1 MTDARWTRIE
11 DLFDRAADLSAGE
24 QRAFLARECGEEADV
39 RDAVLRLLDHD
50 RTRRGRIA
58 EVVAGAARLPATE
71 EPAFTDRRFG
81 PYRIV
86 RELGR
91 GGMGIVFEAMRDD
104 GAFTKRVALK
114 VATRAAYSQ
123 DFMYR
128 FREERQILAR
138 LEHPHIA
145 RLLDGGTGEDGV
157 PYFAMEF
164 VEGVPIDQHVAGHH
178 LGLPGR
184 LRLFLQVC
192 DAVDYAHQNLVVHRD
207 LKPRNILVAGGSVK
221 LLDFGIS
228 KLLDT
233 ADGGATA
240 AGLVPFTPD
249 YGSPEQVRG
258 EPVTTRTDVYAL
270 GLVLFEILTG
280 ARAQQVDTSSPAAFE
295 RAICQTPV
303 PAPSAAARARGDTA
317 LARRLR
323 GDLDTIVLAATEKD
337 ASRRYV
343 SVAALADDL
352 RRHLEARPIVARQ
365 AGRWYLAS
373 RFTRRHWRP
382 LASAA
387 LLLAAL
393 VGGIVATRAEA
404 RRAER
409 RFEEVRRIAN
419 TLMTDVH
426 AAIRDLPASARAQDL
441 VVATAVE
448 YLEGLS
454 RESGDD
460 PALLLEVGRGYTKVA
475 ALAYSLSRPSLGR
488 PDQARAYLERA
499 RSILDPLE
507 ASLPDDADVATALTA
522 LRTASGVFLHET
534 GRAGDALA
542 AMEQA
547 IQTGERALARHPSN
561 VTLLEALTT
570 AYESLLARF
579 DTNPVAP
586 RLVGTYLERAG
597 QLARQRPGT
606 AESRAALGVAYSQAG
621 KVAAAAGRV
630 DEALGYFRHNAE
642 IQAEVADAEPFNTT
656 ARRNLML
663 AWNTL
668 ADMALGPL
676 GQDSYSGPGG
686 PPVHLASD
694 RREEALAA
702 ARQVV
707 EQAEWLRRH
716 DPDNA
721 GATLDYA
728 IALGR
733 SAPAYAPGD
742 AAAIEVLERSLRLLG
757 GLEAAHPARVR
768 PYLIELLGSLAE
780 RHRQAGRLD
789 HAMRAWRD
797 ADAAFRR
804 ALAASPDHYYPR
816 RLLIPVLQN
825 QAMALAARGD
835 LPGARRVAGRA
846 VTLADE
852 VGERASQYSRAPGWP
867 PRVRAWLADLLT
879 TMGDHEAARTAREQ
893 SLAMWKAVAG
903 RSDLP
908 ADLTGEAKAALSDA
922 GTVAE
927 LR

>member
-11 DLFDRAADLSAGE
+11 DLFGRAADLTAEE
-24 QRAFLARECGEEADV
+24 QRVLLARECGDDRGL
-39 RDAVLRLLDHD
+39 RDTVLRLLDHD

-58 EVVAGAARLPATE
+58 GVVEGAARLPAPE
-71 EPAFTDRRFG
+71 EPDFADRRFG

-91 GGMGIVFEAMRDD
+91 GGMGIVFEAVRDD

-114 VATRAAYSQ
+114 VATRAAYSR
-123 DFMYR
+123 DFRHR
-128 FREERQILAR
+128 FRDERQILAR

-164 VEGVPIDQHVAGHH
+164 VEGVPIDQYVAAHRMGI
-178 LGLPGR
+178 PAR

-207 LKPRNILVAGGSVK
+207 LKPRNILVSGDTAK

-233 ADGGATA
+233 TDSGATA

-258 EPVTTRTDVYAL
+258 EAVTTRTDVYAL
-270 GLVLFEILTG
+270 GLVLFEILAG
-280 ARAQQVDTSSPAAFE
+280 ARAQQVDTSSAAALE

-303 PAPSAAARARGDTA
+303 PAPSTAALARGDTA

-337 ASRRYV
+337 PSRRYL

-365 AGRWYLAS
+365 ASRWYRAS
-373 RFTRRHWRP
+373 RFARRHWRP
-382 LASAA
+382 IAAAS
-387 LLLAAL
+387 LLVAAL

-409 RFEEVRRIAN
+409 RFQEVRRIAN

-426 AAIRDLPASARAQDL
+426 AAIRDLPASARAQGV
-441 VVATAVE
+441 VVATAVD
-448 YLEGLS
+448 YLEGLA
-454 RESGDD
+454 RESGSD

-475 ALAYSLSRPSLGR
+475 ELAYSLSRPSLGQ
-488 PDQARAYLERA
+488 PDQARGYLERA

-507 ASLPDDADVATALTA
+507 ASFPNDADVATALTA

-534 GRAGDALA
+534 GHAGDALA
-542 AMEQA
+542 EMEKA
-547 IQTGERALARHPSN
+547 IQTGERALARHPSS
-561 VTLLEALTT
+561 VPLLEALTT
-570 AYESLLARF
+570 AYEGLLARF
-579 DTNPVAP
+579 DTNPAAP
-586 RLVGTYLERAG
+586 GHIEAYLDRAR
-597 QLARQRPGT
+597 QLAQQRP
-606 AESRAALGVAYSQAG
+606 ADVDASAALGVAYSQAG

-642 IQAEVADAEPFNTT
+642 IQAELVKAEPFNAT

-676 GQDSYSGPGG
+676 GQDSYTGPGG
-686 PPVHLASD
+686 PPVPLAPD
-694 RREEALAA
+694 RRREALAA
-702 ARQVV
+702 ATQVV
-707 EQAEWLRRH
+707 EQAEWLRQQ

-733 SAPAYAPGD
+733 SAPAYGPGD
-742 AAAIEVLERSLRLLG
+742 SAAIEVLERSLGLLG

-789 HAMRAWRD
+789 RAMRAWRD
-797 ADAAFRR
+797 ADTAFRR

-825 QAMALAARGD
+825 QAMALAAQGD
-835 LPGARRVAGRA
+835 LAGARRAAARA
-846 VTLADE
+846 ITLADE
-852 VGERASQYSRAPGWP
+852 VGARASQYSRAPGWP
-867 PRVRAWLADLLT
+867 PRVRAWLADLLA
-879 TMGDHEAARTAREQ
+879 TMGDHEAARAAREQ
-893 SLAMWKAVAG
+893 SLSMWKGLAA
-903 RSDLP
+903 RDDLP
-908 ADLTGEAKAALSDA
+908 ADLANEAKAAL
-922 GTVAE
+922 VVQP
-927 LR
+927 R